1 MSVSRKERRNSRRRR
16 RRLPVRFWREGMRG
30 TGFTADVSNTGAMIE
45 TTIGAEIGDRV
56 HIELELPDGTPFFAE
71 GLVVRKKVYPR
82 HARSL
87 FKPALGIKFVTLAQA
102 IRAVLDDG
110 PATEPEL
117 PPEESEPGDGGLRVD
132 LRDPAE
138 LSRIYDRDIKHGAVQ
153 IPTSQQPPVDEE
165 VSVVFLLPEPNG
177 TLECRGQVV
186 AHVDQPPGVGV
197 RLQDVDQLRTRLLEI
212 IRDS

>member
-1 MSVSRKERRNSRRRR
+1 MQ
-16 RRLPVRFWREGMRG
+16 G
-30 TGFTADVSNTGAMIE
+30 TGFTADVSKTGAMLE
-45 TTIGAEIGDRV
+45 TTIGAEIGDRI

-71 GLVVRKKVYPR
+71 GLVVRKKVYPPQ
-82 HARSL
+82 ARSL
-87 FKPALGIKFVTLAQA
+87 FKSGLGIKFVTLAQA
-102 IRAVLDDG
+102 IRAVIDAG
-110 PATEPEL
+110 PTTAPEL
-117 PPEESEPGDGGLRVD
+117 PSEESEPGDGELRID
-132 LRDPAE
+132 LQDPAE

-165 VSVVFLLPEPNG
+165 VSVVFLLPKPNG

-212 IRDS
+212 IRAS

>member
-1 MSVSRKERRNSRRRR
+1 MLLEQ
-16 RRLPVRFWREGMRG
+16 
-30 TGFTADVSNTGAMIE
+30 TA
-45 TTIGAEIGDRV
+45 
-56 HIELELPDGTPFFAE
+56 
-71 GLVVRKKVYPR
+71 
-82 HARSL
+82 
-87 FKPALGIKFVTLAQA
+87 
-102 IRAVLDDG
+102 
-110 PATEPEL
+110 
-117 PPEESEPGDGGLRVD
+117 
-132 LRDPAE
+132 AE

-165 VSVVFLLPEPNG
+165 VSVVFLLPKPNG